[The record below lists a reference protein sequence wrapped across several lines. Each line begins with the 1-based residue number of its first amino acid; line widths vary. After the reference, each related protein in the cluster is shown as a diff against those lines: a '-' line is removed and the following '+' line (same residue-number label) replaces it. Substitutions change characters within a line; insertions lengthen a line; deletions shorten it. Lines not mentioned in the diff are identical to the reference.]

1 MKLRRIILLA
11 MVFVSCAV
19 CAMSQSGFFIPSER
33 FSSGMVNDVCQDKYG
48 YIWVATDYGLNKYD
62 GFRFTTYLHQP
73 AEKSSVR
80 SNVVT
85 CLYCDDKGQLWIGT
99 SKGLDRYDYATDSF
113 EHYNCGEKI
122 KPRITEILQRH
133 DGSMLA
139 GTAGYGLFQLDNVLT
154 EKRTLQRIAK
164 RYAAANDDDFYSYI
178 LEDSRGRFW
187 KSSSDTRLSMTDAKG
202 VHPMRCGKG
211 DIVGLEEL
219 NMGQM
224 LVCGLHGLQVW
235 NNGILQ
241 DAVIDLS
248 VMSGS
253 DITFSCTHKDRAGN
267 IYIGTRGAG
276 LYCLPVGSGK
286 LERVECVC
294 KDLDLQTAK
303 VWMISEDRG
312 GNIWVACQSK
322 GLMILQRTPPQ
333 FHTWGFQSQGIQ
345 LGSVISSVCEGD
357 GDITWCT
364 VQGNGVYGFDATG
377 RVKYHP
383 KSPASAE
390 FIHRDKMGHYW
401 IGAANSLYAYDPMTG
416 LSSHKLSVECDKIND
431 MTDTGQGILYV
442 STFSRGLCAYNTA
455 TGEMRQYSQRMKD
468 NGRGHLCNNWIL
480 AMMPDSKGRIWLATA
495 DGVSCYDPV
504 SDSFNSLG
512 WHKLLNEVMCFSLC
526 ETSRGHILIG
536 TERGLYVYEQGKKE
550 AVLFRAGGGLQDKAI
565 SYIVEAAGGDIW
577 CATSSGIWQYDVR
590 KRMFIS
596 HIKDYGLTGKEYTAG
611 VGMHTDGDMVCFANS
626 EGLTMFRPSQ
636 VTGPVLD
643 LPAPSMTAFLL
654 AGHPI
659 NTTTT
664 SNGETI
670 TDKPV
675 MESDYFRLSYLDNTV
690 TMEFS
695 LLGVSQ
701 QADVIFEYRINDGE
715 WMQTPEGYNT
725 IQLSHLQPGKYRLE
739 VRAQISGTYS
749 KPRMF
754 TIEVTPPWYKSVWA
768 YLLYIILI
776 SGIIIL
782 AGWMWRHHAAQQ
794 LDEEKM
800 KFLINATHDIR
811 SPLTL
816 IMGAVGKLK
825 GMKSNDMQPAD
836 VQSSVDAIDRNANRL
851 MVLVNQILD
860 ERRLDKN
867 QLRLH
872 CRETN
877 IIEFVNGICKLYQ
890 YSAEQ
895 RGITFAFDHDK
906 TEIPVW
912 IDRINFDKVISNIL
926 SNAFKYTFDDG
937 EIRVNVKD
945 DETSVYIQVMDSGL
959 GLKPEDMEHIFD
971 RFYQGRNADDLGLR
985 GTGIGLNLS
994 KAITEMHSGSIKA
1007 SVRPDGQRGACFT
1020 VTLPKGN
1027 AHLTPEQIVMQE
1039 DNLSHVAPAS
1049 AQGGKQAKPYRLLIV
1064 DDDLEIANYIIS
1076 ELGSRYRF
1084 DHAPNGREGL
1094 KMLLSATTPYDLV
1107 VSDVM
1112 MPEMDGISMLKR
1124 IKENPQVS
1132 QTPVIM
1138 LTSKAEVE
1146 HKLEGLKNGA
1156 DAYIAKPFN
1165 MEELHIQIDNL
1176 IDGVRRLKGK
1186 FSGAVQQKE
1195 RIANLEVKGND
1206 DALME
1211 RIMRSINAHISESDY
1226 NVDSLAEDVGISR
1239 AQLHRKMKEI
1249 TGIAS
1254 GKFLRNLRMEQAA
1267 RLLSEGKVGVAQV
1280 AYKVGYADQAHF
1292 STAFKTH
1299 FGLSP
1304 SEYAEKHKND

>member
-1 MKLRRIILLA
+1 M
-11 MVFVSCAV
+11 
-19 CAMSQSGFFIPSER
+19 
-33 FSSGMVNDVCQDKYG
+33 
-48 YIWVATDYGLNKYD
+48 
-62 GFRFTTYLHQP
+62 
-73 AEKSSVR
+73 
-80 SNVVT
+80 
-85 CLYCDDKGQLWIGT
+85 
-99 SKGLDRYDYATDSF
+99 
-113 EHYNCGEKI
+113 
-122 KPRITEILQRH
+122 
-133 DGSMLA
+133 
-139 GTAGYGLFQLDNVLT
+139 
-154 EKRTLQRIAK
+154 
-164 RYAAANDDDFYSYI
+164 
-178 LEDSRGRFW
+178 
-187 KSSSDTRLSMTDAKG
+187 
-202 VHPMRCGKG
+202 
-211 DIVGLEEL
+211 
-219 NMGQM
+219 
-224 LVCGLHGLQVW
+224 
-235 NNGILQ
+235 
-241 DAVIDLS
+241 
-248 VMSGS
+248 
-253 DITFSCTHKDRAGN
+253 
-267 IYIGTRGAG
+267 
-276 LYCLPVGSGK
+276 
-286 LERVECVC
+286 
-294 KDLDLQTAK
+294 
-303 VWMISEDRG
+303 
-312 GNIWVACQSK
+312 
-322 GLMILQRTPPQ
+322 
-333 FHTWGFQSQGIQ
+333 
-345 LGSVISSVCEGD
+345 
-357 GDITWCT
+357 
-364 VQGNGVYGFDATG
+364 
-377 RVKYHP
+377 
-383 KSPASAE
+383 
-390 FIHRDKMGHYW
+390 
-401 IGAANSLYAYDPMTG
+401 
-416 LSSHKLSVECDKIND
+416 
-431 MTDTGQGILYV
+431 
-442 STFSRGLCAYNTA
+442 
-455 TGEMRQYSQRMKD
+455 
-468 NGRGHLCNNWIL
+468 
-480 AMMPDSKGRIWLATA
+480 
-495 DGVSCYDPV
+495 
-504 SDSFNSLG
+504 
-512 WHKLLNEVMCFSLC
+512 
-526 ETSRGHILIG
+526 
-536 TERGLYVYEQGKKE
+536 
-550 AVLFRAGGGLQDKAI
+550 
-565 SYIVEAAGGDIW
+565 EAAGGDIW

-611 VGMHTDGDMVCFANS
+611 VGMHTDADMVCFANS

-643 LPAPSMTAFLL
+643 LPAPSMTAFML

-937 EIRVNVKD
+937 EIRVSVKD

-1007 SVRPDGQRGACFT
+1007 SVRPDGKRGACFT